1 MYNKQNIGWMYL
13 CILSSSAILPI
24 LCYPSLTE
32 VSKVQPHLVL
42 PEGRKYAEK
51 PNATKKIQTIEDRHD
66 LEDVQTNQI
75 SQENGFTWG
84 SMLSMIMQLFFN
96 PQQTSGPSKS
106 DVLDNDQTSTNSPWT
121 NLLSMGLKILSA
133 ILTGSS
139 NNIGNDGIDKV
150 DHASS
155 NPMQGILTTVL
166 STVLGTKDQEQVST
180 MAKHAGEFIH
190 IVMNLL
196 EALKT
201 SFSQRSMNARSLGKK
216 DTISEAAIA
225 GITMFKGYMRSMKT
239 SNDACMQKYVCDAYR
254 ECADGL
260 NSPSSTYCQLG
271 TYAASAALHRST
283 GMPFEKFNSAARV
296 GRSGEDCRKF
306 YLTCDEA

>member
-51 PNATKKIQTIEDRHD
+51 PNATKKTQTIEDRHD
-66 LEDVQTNQI
+66 LEDITTNQI
-75 SQENGFTWG
+75 QQDNGGFTWG

-106 DVLDNDQTSTNSPWT
+106 DVLDNDQTSSNSPWT

-133 ILTGSS
+133 ILTGNG

-150 DHASS
+150 DHSVS
-155 NPMQGILTTVL
+155 NPMQ
-166 STVLGTKDQEQVST
+166 
-180 MAKHAGEFIH
+180 FIH

-225 GITMFKGYMRSMKT
+225 SITMFKGYMRSMKT